1 MHGYTA
7 LFSPVDEASP
17 TEPQDNSCPGRAKE
31 VLPPAPE
38 QDDSTSS
45 RQQGGLCFW
54 DIKAILR
61 SATGWHS
68 PPVSQPPDNH
78 HPQALFVPSM
88 ASAPFP
94 TQFEMEVDVATDF
107 HGCPGSSTAPSSTG
121 APPVDKSCFELAA
134 SSVRLRSFLP
144 VKIIQRH
151 AGGIKPFEVAFP
163 CEVLLR
169 PISGPYGNFLGCEEG
184 ERYVF
189 SMSPCRSC
197 LCLSF
202 NWIRC
207 LHRLQ
212 RSAVGTASLYT
223 AKKSLLV
230 TTSQVGKLETL
241 IADLVAAMQE
251 ARILVGR

>member
-1 MHGYTA
+1 MRLLLLNHTIILVQG
-7 LFSPVDEASP
+7 
-17 TEPQDNSCPGRAKE
+17 EPRRFCPLPLNRTIQLPSGNRAAY
-31 VLPPAPE
+31 V
-38 QDDSTSS
+38 
-45 RQQGGLCFW
+45 FW
-54 DIKAILR
+54 DIKAILH

-68 PPVSQPPDNH
+68 PPASQLPDNH
-78 HPQALFVPSM
+78 HSQALFVPSM
-88 ASAPFP
+88 ASTAFP

-107 HGCPGSSTAPSSTG
+107 QDSPGSSTAPSSTG
-121 APPVDKSCFELAA
+121 APPVDKPCFELAA
-134 SSVRLRSFLP
+134 SSIRLRSFLP

-151 AGGIKPFEVAFP
+151 AGGVKPFEVAFP

-189 SMSPCRSC
+189 SMSPCPWS
-197 LCLSF
+197 LCLNF
-202 NWIRC
+202 NSIRC

-230 TTSQVGKLETL
+230 TTAQVGKLETL